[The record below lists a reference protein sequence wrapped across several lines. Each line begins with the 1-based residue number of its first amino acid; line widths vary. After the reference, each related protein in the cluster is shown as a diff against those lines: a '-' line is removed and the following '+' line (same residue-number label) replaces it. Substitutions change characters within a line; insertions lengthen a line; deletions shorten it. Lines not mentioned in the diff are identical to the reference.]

1 VISEIGIDEK
11 SGDGAIGVDTGFLTN
26 HGVNG
31 TSWIKGG
38 DVAVP
43 RTDKAVLRA
52 HAVDVD
58 ASDCPFEINAESH
71 GALVLACSCGGNLE
85 LRKFPVRLADEAMEK
100 VTGILVLARDDV
112 VVVNAVGNSA
122 LVEILTESSVG
133 SVK

>member
-1 VISEIGIDEK
+1 
-11 SGDGAIGVDTGFLTN
+11 
-26 HGVNG
+26 
-31 TSWIKGG
+31 
-38 DVAVP
+38 
-43 RTDKAVLRA
+43 VLRA